1 MRQVLGA
8 DVGDDTVERLVSRAD
23 GHAFYLEELI
33 RAVAAGKGAEPP
45 ETVLAMVQARLERL
59 DPEAR
64 RVLRAAS
71 VFGETFWRGG
81 VEALLG
87 ITGPGPWL
95 AELCSQEVIAVKEHG
110 RFPGDIEYRFRHSLV
125 REAAYGMLA
134 DADRVLG
141 HRLAAQW
148 LEQAGETDAM
158 VLAEHFERGAS
169 ADRAVAW
176 FLRATEQAL
185 EGGDLDAVLVRAS
198 RGLACG
204 ATGATRGALQGMAG
218 YVHAWRTQHIEAAAC
233 FHEALLH
240 LPRGSAAWYRA
251 IGGGLDETSSLGDFA
266 RVGEMIAELRAGLA
280 EQDAPIASV
289 QGMTAAVPVLCV
301 AGEYELARDFIGRFA
316 TEGEGAGL
324 RLAIARCH
332 YAFFADGDP
341 WALRAHALAALAQA
355 SGEARVIH
363 MAQAYEGIALV
374 KLGAAPRG
382 EQMLREVRASAASLG
397 LHLIGRFADLFLAD
411 ALTNRKELDESEAL
425 LCECRA
431 QAEQSAVWG
440 GVWLIFSARVARR
453 RSDFEAAREL
463 LLSAIEVFR
472 ALSPGYSA
480 HAHGMLGNTE
490 SQRGGDPT
498 VAIALIKEGL
508 RRLDQIGTW
517 YNDVAIRVYSAE
529 ALDLAG
535 DRAGAEAAL
544 AAARAQIEA
553 RASGIDDEA
562 FRRSYLENVPENVR
576 AGSWRARGGWTESVR
591 ESVGSA
597 AKLGRSTEESSRIL
611 RETDRRFAARVASGH
626 ILRSRVCALP
636 PQTLAV
642 PPPPQVCGAAQ
653 VPHWRT
659 LPQPSP
665 TGPQLA
671 PSCAHVFGVQLGC
684 RRRRACRRRRRS
696 GRRGTSRTGAGCR
709 SRRRP
714 GRTRCSARRRSSG
727 CRSGA
732 AHAGHAAAAARLARA
747 HAPHSMVA
755 AAVAGGAALDVL
767 GRAGPRRALGAPH
780 TLGVPPP
787 PQVCR
792 TGQVPQCEV
801 AAPVA
806 GGAASTPSAMQV
818 VGVQAGRR
826 A

>member
-1 MRQVLGA
+1 M
-8 DVGDDTVERLVSRAD
+8 
-23 GHAFYLEELI
+23 
-33 RAVAAGKGAEPP
+33 
-45 ETVLAMVQARLERL
+45 
-59 DPEAR
+59 
-64 RVLRAAS
+64 
-71 VFGETFWRGG
+71 
-81 VEALLG
+81 
-87 ITGPGPWL
+87 
-95 AELCSQEVIAVKEHG
+95 IAVKEHG

-453 RSDFEAAREL
+453 RSDFEGAREL

-576 AGSWRARGGWTESVR
+576 AGELARAWGMDEECPGKRRERREAREVDRGILSDFEGDRPTIR
-591 ESVGSA
+591 GA
-597 AKLGRSTEESSRIL
+597 SS
-611 RETDRRFAARVASGH
+611 FPGH
-626 ILRSRVCALP
+626 ILRLLGLRAAPAHAGHPAAAAGLRHRARPALEDVAA
-636 PQTLAV
+636 AV
-642 PPPPQVCGAAQ
+642 ADRAAVGAE
-653 VPHWRT
+653 
-659 LPQPSP
+659 L
-665 TGPQLA
+665 
-671 PSCAHVFGVQLGC
+671 
-684 RRRRACRRRRRS
+684 
-696 GRRGTSRTGAGCR
+696 GAGL
-709 SRRRP
+709 
-714 GRTRCSARRRSSG
+714 GLAAH
-727 CRSGA
+727 GA
-732 AHAGHAAAAARLARA
+732 AHAGHAAAAA
-747 HAPHSMVA
+747 
-755 AAVAGGAALDVL
+755 G
-767 GRAGPRRALGAPH
+767 RRARRR
-780 TLGVPPP
+780 
-787 PQVCR
+787 CR
-792 TGQVPQCEV
+792 TG
-801 AAPVA
+801 
-806 GGAASTPSAMQV
+806 
-818 VGVQAGRR
+818 AGRR
-826 A
+826 SRRPPGRRRCSARRRSWGRR

>member
-59 DPEAR
+59 NPEAR

-134 DADRVLG
+134 DANRVLG

-266 RVGEMIAELRAGLA
+266 RVGKMIAELRAGLA

-301 AGEYELARDFIGRFA
+301 AGELQSSPA
-316 TEGEGAGL
+316 TSS
-324 RLAIARCH
+324 
-332 YAFFADGDP
+332 
-341 WALRAHALAALAQA
+341 AA
-355 SGEARVIH
+355 SRR
-363 MAQAYEGIALV
+363 
-374 KLGAAPRG
+374 RG
-382 EQMLREVRASAASLG
+382 KARASASPSPAATTPSSPTATPGRCAHTPWRRSPRPPARRGSSTSASLRG
-397 LHLIGRFADLFLAD
+397 HRAGQARRRPARGAD
-411 ALTNRKELDESEAL
+411 AARGARLRRLAGATPHRPVRRPLPRR
-425 LCECRA
+425 RA
-431 QAEQSAVWG
+431 DQPQGARRVRGAPLRVPRAGRADAVWG

-453 RSDFEAAREL
+453 RSGFEAAREL

-472 ALSPGYSA
+472 ALSPGYS
-480 HAHGMLGNTE
+480 
-490 SQRGGDPT
+490 PT
-498 VAIALIKEGL
+498 PMACSTTI
-508 RRLDQIGTW
+508 
-517 YNDVAIRVYSAE
+517 SPS
-529 ALDLAG
+529 
-535 DRAGAEAAL
+535 AGA
-544 AAARAQIEA
+544 
-553 RASGIDDEA
+553 
-562 FRRSYLENVPENVR
+562 
-576 AGSWRARGGWTESVR
+576 T
-591 ESVGSA
+591 
-597 AKLGRSTEESSRIL
+597 
-611 RETDRRFAARVASGH
+611 
-626 ILRSRVCALP
+626 P
-636 PQTLAV
+636 P
-642 PPPPQVCGAAQ
+642 
-653 VPHWRT
+653 W
-659 LPQPSP
+659 PSP
-665 TGPQLA
+665 
-671 PSCAHVFGVQLGC
+671 
-684 RRRRACRRRRRS
+684 
-696 GRRGTSRTGAGCR
+696 
-709 SRRRP
+709 
-714 GRTRCSARRRSSG
+714 
-727 CRSGA
+727 
-732 AHAGHAAAAARLARA
+732 
-747 HAPHSMVA
+747 
-755 AAVAGGAALDVL
+755 
-767 GRAGPRRALGAPH
+767 
-780 TLGVPPP
+780 
-787 PQVCR
+787 
-792 TGQVPQCEV
+792 
-801 AAPVA
+801 
-806 GGAASTPSAMQV
+806 
-818 VGVQAGRR
+818 
-826 A
+826 